1 MQGLSDLLEDAQGTR
16 AGPLSPD
23 HWVARSKAVQCMSP
37 GWVGGF
43 EQSQRLAHLAPLHTV
58 PALPRWAIPSPD
70 HPTAQQ
76 QMCPAQS

>member
-1 MQGLSDLLEDAQGTR
+1 M
-16 AGPLSPD
+16 
-23 HWVARSKAVQCMSP
+23 QCMSP